1 MKNESCNIW
10 IKRTVRLIVVF
21 AILLVLFGSGCNTI
35 SPKLQDEYIRK
46 NINQE
51 MHVVFDEYRQAA
63 QKFMTDE
70 KVQGASIALVDRDG
84 ILWSAGFGHTD
95 RDQKKPV
102 TTETI
107 FAAMSITKVL
117 TATAVMFAM
126 QDGLVELDTPITKY
140 LPDFTVNSRFEEN
153 PQEKI
158 TLRHLLTHTSGL
170 AFDTTVGN
178 GGEMENVLFEDHIK
192 SISNTWLRH
201 EVGEK
206 LLYSNIGM
214 DLVAYILQV
223 RSGKPYSEYLSETI
237 FKPLNMTNSTTD
249 LAWIRNHRNRAIG
262 QVPHIKEAPL
272 DVVNFYLGA
281 GSLLTTAE
289 DLAQFI
295 QFHLNRGR
303 VDQRQILDERFIDIM
318 YTPSPFL
325 YPNKESGRNSWP
337 ILRNKSKDEHRQ
349 FGHDG
354 GGLGFGAYMYWY
366 PEYGFGAVIMV
377 NSSLN
382 KGNGAQVWINS
393 IMKRMISEKLVE
405 RNELFDAITWKAE
418 WNVNASGLDPNSFT
432 PYQPAWKKYIGT
444 YRIRWNGY
452 KPYTYAKI
460 LLALLGYPEYEA
472 QVYDKD
478 GYLEI
483 LYLGRHERLDEYQPG
498 LFFTKE
504 GECLDLR
511 GEVPTWQ
518 NYRLKKIK

>member
-1 MKNESCNIW
+1 VKNESCNIW
-10 IKRTVRLIVVF
+10 TKRIAQLIVVF
-21 AILLVLFGSGCNTI
+21 AILLVFLGSGCSSVN
-35 SPKLQDEYIRK
+35 PKLQDEYIRT

-51 MHVVFDEYRQAA
+51 MQVVFDEYRQSA
-63 QKFMTDE
+63 QKFMADE

-84 ILWSAGFGHTD
+84 ILWSAGFGHTN
-95 RDQKKPV
+95 RDHKKPV

-107 FAAMSITKVL
+107 FAAMSITKVF
-117 TATAVMFAM
+117 TATAVMFAI

-170 AFDTTVGN
+170 TFDTTVGN
-178 GGEMENVLFEDHIK
+178 GGEMENVSFEDHIK

-223 RSGKPYSEYLSETI
+223 HSGKPYSEYLSETI
-237 FKPLNMTNSTTD
+237 FRPLNMTNSTTD
-249 LAWIRNHRNRAIG
+249 LIYIRNHSNRAIG
-262 QVPHIKEAPL
+262 QVPHIKETPL
-272 DVVNFYLGA
+272 DVVNFYLGC
-281 GSLLTTAE
+281 GSLFTSAK
-289 DLAQFI
+289 DLAKFI

-325 YPNKESGRNSWP
+325 YPKKESGINSWP

-377 NSSLN
+377 NASLS
-382 KGNGAQVWINS
+382 KGNGAQAWINS
-393 IMKRMISEKLVE
+393 IMNRMISEQLVE
-405 RNELFDAITWKAE
+405 RNELFDNINWETE
-418 WNVNASGLDPNSFT
+418 WNVNAIGLDPNTFT
-432 PYQPAWKKYIGT
+432 PYQPEWKKYIGT

-460 LLALLGYPEYEA
+460 LLALIGYPEYEA
-472 QVYDKD
+472 RVYEKD

-483 LYLGRHERLDEYQPG
+483 LYLGRHDRLDEYQPG

-504 GECLDLR
+504 GECLDFR
-511 GEVPTWQ
+511 GDIPTWQ